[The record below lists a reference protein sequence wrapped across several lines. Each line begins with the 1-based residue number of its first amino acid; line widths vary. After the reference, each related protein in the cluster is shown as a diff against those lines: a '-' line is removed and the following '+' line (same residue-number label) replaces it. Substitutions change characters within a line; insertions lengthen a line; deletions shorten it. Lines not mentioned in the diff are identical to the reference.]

1 LSHQSLWLKNI
12 LIEQPNITTQNQTFN
27 FEPEDKKFHRGAW
40 TQTEDEQLKIG
51 VEKYGMNKW
60 SHCASLVPTRS
71 AKQCRDRYCNH
82 LRPNLNKDLFEEW
95 EDELII
101 KQHKIQG
108 NRWSVIASMLH
119 NRSPNSVKNRWYSKL
134 SSSPSHIQ

>member
-1 LSHQSLWLKNI
+1 VISKI
-12 LIEQPNITTQNQTFN
+12 LTDKTNQIPQIQALN
-27 FEPEDKKFHRGAW
+27 FESEEKKFNRGAW
-40 TQTEDEQLKIG
+40 TQAEDEQLRIG
-51 VEKYGMNKW
+51 VEKYGINKW
-60 SHCASLVPTRS
+60 SHCASFVPTRS

-95 EDELII
+95 EDEIII

-134 SSSPSHIQ
+134 SSNASTSNN